1 MDQADQKAGDL
12 LKELKIAY
20 TRKAKEEVENGKSA
34 SGKVGDFYMDLNL
47 VMEERAQNFKQLSNK
62 VKDFHASITPA
73 LSKNALPIKTIKTM
87 NSAVKTTLP
96 DLVSKKGG
104 SVTAHTE
111 RRTSKSGKGGKG
123 QERAR
128 NNGSQMSAVTVSSLL
143 TPKREAAMK
152 EKIYG
157 LDLLE
162 PQNLEENVA
171 SRRAAKLRLLKSTLE
186 KDKKNLYSP
195 NPKVIKLGENDVG
208 RGASTLTK

>member
-20 TRKAKEEVENGKSA
+20 THKVKEEVENGKSA
-34 SGKVGDFYMDLNL
+34 SGKVGDFYMDINL

-96 DLVSKKGG
+96 DLVSKNGG

-111 RRTSKSGKGGKG
+111 RRTSKSGKGSSLGKG

-128 NNGSQMSAVTVSSLL
+128 NNGSQMSTVTSLL

-157 LDLLE
+157 LELLE
-162 PQNLEENVA
+162 PQHLEENVA
-171 SRRAAKLRLLKSTLE
+171 SRRAAKLRLLK
-186 KDKKNLYSP
+186 
-195 NPKVIKLGENDVG
+195 
-208 RGASTLTK
+208 